1 MSESAPIQ
9 PDTGSESASAAPAA
23 PAVAPTPTPAA
34 PPPAGDA
41 AAAPDPLADLDPD
54 QKVFNRS
61 YVEAIRQEGARHR
74 TERNE
79 LTERFAPLEP
89 FVDLISSANESDR
102 DAWHELMTDMSVDPV
117 RAAGKFQNVA
127 QAILEDA
134 GLGAPQ
140 VTSTEPITP
149 PAPGGDE
156 PNADQM
162 TQEQMRQFVTD
173 ELSKR
178 DKERDQQSRVRAIFD
193 KMDAAGYPA
202 KSAKGQAVLWLANEK
217 TGGDIDAA
225 IAEYESELQGHT
237 DGVIAAVQGQTPGV
251 PAPDG
256 GLAANEVPE
265 SPKTLDESKAKLQ
278 RRLAQ
283 QRTPGG
289 V

>member
-1 MSESAPIQ
+1 MPPSDPTSADPGT
-9 PDTGSESASAAPAA
+9 PTEAAPPA
-23 PAVAPTPTPAA
+23 PAVPVT
-34 PPPAGDA
+34 PPPAPAGADGG
-41 AAAPDPLADLDPD
+41 PDPLAELDPE
-54 QKVFNRS
+54 QKVFNRGH
-61 YVEAIRQEGARHR
+61 VESIRSEAAKYR

-79 LTERFAPLEP
+79 LTEKFAPLEP
-89 FVDLISSANESDR
+89 FVDLISGAADADR
-102 DAWHELMTDMSVDPV
+102 DAWLELMTDMSVDPV

-140 VTSTEPITP
+140 VTSTDPIAP
-149 PAPGGDE
+149 AAPGGEQDAE
-156 PNADQM
+156 QM
-162 TQEQMRQFVTD
+162 SPEQMRQFVSD

-225 IAEYESELQGHT
+225 IAAYESELQGHT

-265 SPKTLDESKAKLQ
+265 PPKNLDESKAKLQ